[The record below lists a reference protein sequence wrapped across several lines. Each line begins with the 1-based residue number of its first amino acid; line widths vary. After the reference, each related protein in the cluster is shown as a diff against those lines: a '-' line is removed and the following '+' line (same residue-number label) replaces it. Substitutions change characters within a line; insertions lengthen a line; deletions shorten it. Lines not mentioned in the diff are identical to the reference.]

1 MAYTTYIYLLL
12 FLGSTFLLYTVFPKK
27 YKWIVLL
34 SASYLYYILASRVWM
49 IIFILLTTIS
59 IYIGAIWL
67 DKINDIF
74 VSVKKSLDRQQR
86 KELKEK
92 ILWQKKCVVVFI
104 LFINLGLLIFLKYSN
119 FLISLLNISI
129 LEQFQISIP
138 LIKLFLPLGISFYTL
153 QAISYIVDVYR
164 GKYHADECLSRVALY
179 LAFFPTIVEGPITR
193 YNEVAYQLYEGHS
206 FDYKNFTFGLQLIL
220 WGMFKKIVIAD
231 RANMLVN
238 YVFDDY
244 LKFSGLS
251 VVIAIIFYTI
261 QLYTEFSGC
270 MDIVR
275 GSAQLF
281 SIRLPDNFRQPF
293 FAKSINEFWQRWH
306 ITLGSWLR
314 DYVFYS
320 VSLSAPF
327 KRWSQFVK
335 KHGNEYVSKLFQLQQ
350 LYFLFGYVMDYGMV
364 PV

>member
-1 MAYTTYIYLLL
+1 MAYTSYIYLLL

-27 YKWIVLL
+27 YKWLVLL

-49 IIFILLTTIS
+49 IVFILLTTVS
-59 IYIGAIWL
+59 IYIGALRL
-67 DKINDIF
+67 DRINDLFITM
-74 VSVKKSLDRQQR
+74 KKSLDRQQR
-86 KELKEK
+86 KELKER
-92 ILWQKKCVVVFI
+92 IVCQKKIVVVLMLI
-104 LFINLGLLIFLKYSN
+104 INLGLLIFLKYSN
-119 FLISLLNISI
+119 FLIDILNISI
-129 LEQFQISIP
+129 LEHFQISIP
-138 LIKLFLPLGISFYTL
+138 LVKLFLPLGISFYTL

-164 GKYHADECLSRVALY
+164 GKYHSDECFTRVALY

-193 YNEVAYQLYEGHS
+193 YNEVAYQLYEGHD
-206 FDYKNFTFGLQLIL
+206 FNYENLTFGAQLIL

-244 LKFSGLS
+244 TKFSGLS
-251 VVIAIIFYTI
+251 VIIAIIFYTI

-281 SIRLPDNFRQPF
+281 SIQLPDNFRQPF

-306 ITLGSWLR
+306 IT
-314 DYVFYS
+314 
-320 VSLSAPF
+320 
-327 KRWSQFVK
+327 
-335 KHGNEYVSKLFQLQQ
+335 
-350 LYFLFGYVMDYGMV
+350 
-364 PV
+364 